1 MRLLRT
7 ARVAITSGPE
17 PLPPQG
23 EGHVWND
30 EVRPPTM
37 AERRTI
43 WSSAASWTGEMPVD
57 GLEPL
62 IRRFGVPIDR
72 AADILSA
79 TSRANASFTTMDVA
93 ATAARYTMDDAD
105 GLLRAVQPRARLDDL
120 VLAEDTR
127 RALIDAKNRIVNRDL
142 VFQQLG
148 WDWMTDRLTGTYL
161 LFAGPAGTGKT
172 IAAEALAHELGLPV
186 QLLEISALFSRWVGD
201 FEEHVDKVFA
211 AAQASGALL
220 VANEADAI
228 LGPRTQVLHGQD
240 RYANAGTAHILSRLE
255 QFTGYVVFTTNLLG
269 TNNIDPAFHRRI
281 TALVRFHQPDAAQRE
296 TLWRSVWPTTARDGT
311 EVVLRFDLGPE
322 GRDAY
327 FRRLAHEHPLSGG
340 SISSIARSATFLA
353 AAREDDVPTVTER
366 DLSRALAQELAKIG
380 DFRSL
385 TLARSRS

>member
-1 MRLLRT
+1 
-7 ARVAITSGPE
+7 
-17 PLPPQG
+17 
-23 EGHVWND
+23 
-30 EVRPPTM
+30 
-37 AERRTI
+37 
-43 WSSAASWTGEMPVD
+43 
-57 GLEPL
+57 
-62 IRRFGVPIDR
+62 
-72 AADILSA
+72 
-79 TSRANASFTTMDVA
+79 
-93 ATAARYTMDDAD
+93 
-105 GLLRAVQPRARLDDL
+105 
-120 VLAEDTR
+120 
-127 RALIDAKNRIVNRDL
+127 LIDARDRIVNRDL

-228 LGPRTQVLHGQD
+228 LGPRTQILHGQD

-255 QFTGYVVFTTNLLG
+255 QFSGYVVFTTNLLG

-311 EVVLRFDLGPE
+311 EVVLRFDLGPA
-322 GRDAY
+322 GRDAF

-340 SISSIARSATFLA
+340 SISNIARSATFLA
-353 AAREDDVPTVTER
+353 AAREDAVPTITETDVR
-366 DLSRALAQELAKIG
+366 QALAQELAKIG